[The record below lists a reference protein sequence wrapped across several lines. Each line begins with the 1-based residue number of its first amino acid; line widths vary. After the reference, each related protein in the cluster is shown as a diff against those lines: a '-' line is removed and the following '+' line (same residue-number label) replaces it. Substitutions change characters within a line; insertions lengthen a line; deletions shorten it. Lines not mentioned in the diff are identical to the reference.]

1 MKYNQQTIGE
11 LFSGKI
17 QFQIPV
23 YQRAYAWD
31 KSNWKTFLEDIQES
45 SRHDNN
51 YSYGSILLKTIEQGA
66 KYDIIDGQQRIT
78 TLILFMRAMINVMS
92 KYTDVPDIVTHIRDL
107 TEDYIIRNGR
117 IRLEVVEYDRDC
129 FRAVVI
135 ENRTTYTANS
145 PSQNQLIEA
154 IHYFE
159 RELSM
164 LSVAELKQLCNTIT
178 LTEITRIELDGEK
191 EAALMFELQN
201 NRGKDL
207 TNLEKLKSYFMYQ
220 MYVYSDE
227 ECTDSNIEAI
237 SQTFKEI
244 YRIINDI
251 KILSGLSEDSV
262 LIYHCNAY
270 LNIAFGYRNL
280 SDIKDELKKATEKT
294 LWIINFVRELKDS
307 FEAIKKCQNSNLY
320 YRKKLF
326 KLGASAYVYP
336 FIIKGYKYFTEDKMD
351 EVYKVLEKLSF
362 RDKLVHSRADLSS
375 RLSEAIRNFNH
386 DIDAFEINIKKVFDN
401 EWHWSDKR
409 MKDQLNGYMYG
420 HDILKYLLWEY
431 EESIQNKGYK
441 IGNCELENEQIEHIS
456 PQTPPEEE
464 SIALGYDVQDDVQY
478 SEEFIADCLNCIGNL
493 MLISGSH
500 NASIGNKA
508 FADKLASY
516 KRNPLLNQQAEI
528 ASFLEDDKVEWK
540 TSQIK
545 TRQKAIVDFAI
556 KRWSL

>member
-1 MKYNQQTIGE
+1 MKYISQTIRG
-11 LFSGKI
+11 LFSDEI

-45 SRHDNN
+45 SRHKNN
-51 YSYGSILLKTIEQGA
+51 YSYGSVLLKTIEQDVL
-66 KYDIIDGQQRIT
+66 YDIIDGQQRIT
-78 TLILFMRAMINVMS
+78 TLILFMRAMINVLKKQNYS
-92 KYTDVPDIVTHIRDL
+92 TDNIESIEEKFIHRKGKL
-107 TEDYIIRNGR
+107 
-117 IRLEVVEYDRDC
+117 RLNVVEYDRDC
-129 FRAVVI
+129 YRAVVV
-135 ENRTTYTANS
+135 ENRSNYTANS
-145 PSQNQLIEA
+145 PSQKQLIEA
-154 IHYFE
+154 IQYFE
-159 RELSM
+159 KKLSSISLEELI
-164 LSVAELKQLCNTIT
+164 QICNSISRTD
-178 LTEITRIELDGEK
+178 ITRVELDGEK

-227 ECTDSNIEAI
+227 NDTDSNIETI

-251 KILSGLSEDSV
+251 KTLSGLSEDSV

-280 SDIKDELKKATEKT
+280 SDIKDELKKITEKT

-307 FEAIKKCQNSNLY
+307 FEAIKKCLNSKLY

-336 FIIKGYKYFTEDKMD
+336 FIIKGYKYFTEEKMD
-351 EVYKVLEKLSF
+351 SVYKILENLSF

-375 RLSEAIRNFNH
+375 RLSSTIRNFTNN
-386 DIDAFEINIKKVFDN
+386 IDEFKKGVQSVYDN
-401 EWHWSDKR
+401 EWHWSNNRVKNH
-409 MKDQLNGYMYG
+409 LNGEMYG
-420 HDILKYLLWEY
+420 NDVLRYILWEY

-441 IGNCELENEQIEHIS
+441 TGSCELENEQIEHIS
-456 PQTPPEEE
+456 PQTPPEGEV
-464 SIALGYDVQDDVQY
+464 IALGYEVQDDGQY
-478 SEEFIADCLNCIGNL
+478 SKEFSEDYLNCVGNL

-500 NASIGNKA
+500 NASIGNKP
-508 FADKLASY
+508 FADKLSSY
-516 KRNPLLNQQAEI
+516 KGNPLLNQQAEI
-528 ASFLEDDKVEWK
+528 ASFLEDDKIEWK
-540 TSQIK
+540 ITQIK
-545 TRQKAIVDFAI
+545 MRQKAIVDFAI
-556 KRWSL
+556 RRWSL